1 MVQLFYVNL
10 KMRQQHPELGPGFDA
25 VNKKRAEQE
34 LLRSKVP
41 NVVAFASESVG
52 ISFLCC

>member
-25 VNKKRAEQE
+25 VNKLAEQE